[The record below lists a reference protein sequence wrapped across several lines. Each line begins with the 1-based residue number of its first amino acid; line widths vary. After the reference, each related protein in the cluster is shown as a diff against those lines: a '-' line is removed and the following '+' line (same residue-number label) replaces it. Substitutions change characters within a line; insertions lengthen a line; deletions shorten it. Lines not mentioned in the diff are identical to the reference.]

1 VAQAQVNLSTK
12 QEFNMNKFIV
22 TILTV
27 VTMVTICNL
36 VTADAIYL
44 KNGRTVEGKI
54 ISESEK
60 AVILEIGYG
69 TITINREYIKEV
81 VAEEWTPPK
90 SPKTSPPE
98 ESVKRTEEAKPATHT
113 PVSNIQALLD
123 SYAKTP
129 QHKEINKILVQLL
142 NLPGDKEPWA
152 LFEELGAQS
161 TDEAEYLLVLL
172 KEVKETNILKWV
184 ILSLGKLQAPAA
196 VKPLFEI
203 LNGNDEMLKLAVLD
217 ALRYMKNI
225 STVHLLRTQLAKE
238 RSPKVKTAIIN
249 SLFTA
254 EDKESLSILVDYLDD
269 PDNEVRKATT
279 NALVTI
285 TRKCT
290 PDELRSYDLMG
301 RLKDK
306 VLSTGQKETR
316 EEIISIFGQL
326 KSPEA
331 VETLM
336 SFLMDENA
344 EIRSDAA
351 MALGSIGDKKATD
364 FLLERLQKEEDEW
377 TKMQLIGA
385 LQKTNDPSAIPAII
399 EALRDDKEK
408 VRLCAARA
416 LRNMTPHN
424 FANDYNKWK
433 EWWEKEQKK

>member
-1 VAQAQVNLSTK
+1 
-12 QEFNMNKFIV
+12 MNKFIV